1 MAMADL
7 TLADLRLRLEHDVEH
22 AEAALLKDGLL
33 APVVALTT
41 SDGTLLPVVPDFSS
55 AETKAAS
62 MTAVRLLA
70 IAEDAVIATHMSEVW
85 MVVGQPTPDVSP
97 SESER
102 RIEAVAVVVQGRVE
116 GEVVSLS
123 SVREILR
130 GDDGHPT
137 GSRALDLPG
146 TGREGLASL
155 EGPMA
160 ELLPPTKP
168 NEVQQVVARAALMR
182 MGLVP
187 AS

>member
-1 MAMADL
+1 
-7 TLADLRLRLEHDVEH
+7 
-22 AEAALLKDGLL
+22 
-33 APVVALTT
+33 
-41 SDGTLLPVVPDFSS
+41 
-55 AETKAAS
+55 
-62 MTAVRLLA
+62 
-70 IAEDAVIATHMSEVW
+70 

-123 SVREILR
+123 SVRGIVR

-137 GSRALDLPG
+137 GLRPLDLPN
-146 TGREGLASL
+146 TGKEGLAGL

-168 NEVQQVVARAALMR
+168 NEVQQVVARAALVR
-182 MGLVP
+182 MGLLP